1 MPMPEQIT
9 IEDFQK
15 LSIYSYKKVD
25 DMIKV
30 KVYENGYIKLEEH
43 LFMWGN
49 GYSYDEF
56 IEVVDSSGDVLFY
69 AIEESDFKCWEN
81 ASLTVESLIGEGK
94 EWDWDDI
101 F

>member
-1 MPMPEQIT
+1 MPKQIT
-9 IEDFQK
+9 IQDFKK
-15 LSIYSYKKVD
+15 LSRILFKKVD

-30 KVYENGYIKLEEH
+30 KVYENGYLKLEEH

-56 IEVVDSSGDVLFY
+56 IEVVDTDGEVLFY
-69 AIEESDFKCWEN
+69 AIEEFDFQCWEN
-81 ASLTVESLIGEGK
+81 ASLTVQSLIEEGK
-94 EWDWDDI
+94 EWNWEDI